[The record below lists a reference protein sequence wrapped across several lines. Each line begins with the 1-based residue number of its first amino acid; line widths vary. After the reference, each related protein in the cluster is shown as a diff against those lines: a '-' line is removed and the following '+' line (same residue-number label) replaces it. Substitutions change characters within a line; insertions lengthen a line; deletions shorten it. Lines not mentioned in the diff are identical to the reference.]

1 MIVTL
6 APTLFTKSGA
16 VMTMMAALAPIMAG
30 TLVIHNVS
38 MATEGMLLASRDLGF
53 LLSSYIFNTAMV
65 IVVLKVAEA
74 AVGRNIMVVWFCI
87 LQFQAV
93 RLLQNGLRL
102 MSRKSC
108 LNEVM
113 SLPASA

>member
-6 APTLFTKSGA
+6 APTLFTKSAA
-16 VMTMMAALAPIMAG
+16 VMAMMAALAPIMAG

-113 SLPASA
+113 ALPASA